1 MLNSSYSSLDGLV
14 SVWDHRSS
22 VKLATLSTNPLPASF
37 HHEISDPTLTRGAN
51 LLASQYSFLS
61 TGNAT
66 GRFSNAARVV
76 KFSPPGNQGKEE
88 LLAFTDEFTS
98 LYLCSGHSPS
108 DAEKDVLDLP
118 LSTVPLSQ
126 RAEHSPTAPF
136 GGQNGA
142 AIGEQKMSIGT
153 TGCGFSP
160 CGGWVWAGTE
170 GGIREW
176 EVRSRDGWADEKG
189 SFL

>member
-1 MLNSSYSSLDGLV
+1 MV

-22 VKLATLSTNPLPASF
+22 VKLATLSTNPIPESF
-37 HHEISDPTLTRGAN
+37 HREISDPSPTRGAN

-61 TGNAT
+61 SSGGAA
-66 GRFSNAARVV
+66 GRYANAARVV
-76 KFSPPGNQGKEE
+76 KFSPPGMQGKEE

-98 LYLCSGHSPS
+98 LYLCSGLSPS
-108 DAEKDVLDLP
+108 DSEKDVLDLP
-118 LSTVPLSQ
+118 LSGVPLSQ

-142 AIGEQKMSIGT
+142 AISSQKMSIGT

-160 CGGWVWAGTE
+160 CGGWVWGGTE
-170 GGIREW
+170 AGMREW
-176 EVRSRDGWADEKG
+176 EVRNREGWADERAG
-189 SFL
+189 FL